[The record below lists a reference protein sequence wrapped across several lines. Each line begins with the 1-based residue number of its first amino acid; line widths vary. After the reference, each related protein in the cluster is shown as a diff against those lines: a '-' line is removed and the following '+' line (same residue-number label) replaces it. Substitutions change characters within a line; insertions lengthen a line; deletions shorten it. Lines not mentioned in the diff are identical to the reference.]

1 MNNAYKYILIAVSIV
16 LLLVLLVNLK
26 QSNIVEGLSNPSH
39 TEFISKGLKNDL
51 ASLQDS
57 LHIAKYQSN
66 YQEIVKDMMEWCDLE
81 ILKTLVTNKINIQDG
96 VNTEN
101 SQLITSLNQYAEFK
115 NTLQGVYDSILS
127 SSSAPS
133 SSRFNIFN

>member
-1 MNNAYKYILIAVSIV
+1 MNSAYKYILIAVSIV
-16 LLLVLLVNLK
+16 MLLVLLVNLK

-57 LHIAKYQSN
+57 LHISKYQSN

-101 SQLITSLNQYAEFK
+101 SQLISSLNQYAEFK